1 MEILLILTT
10 VVRTLLRI
18 YVLFLWA
25 RLIIDW
31 VVVLNPRFRPRGI
44 VAVLV
49 EFVFSMTDP
58 PLKAIRKVLPPIRLG
73 QVSID
78 MGWMIAM
85 FVCWIALGIIPGYF

>member
-1 MEILLILTT
+1 MIR
-10 VVRTLLRI
+10 VFLRI

-31 VVVLNPRFRPRGI
+31 VVVFNPRFRPRGF

-49 EFVFSMTDP
+49 ELVFSVTDP

-85 FVCWIALGIIPGYF
+85 FVCWIALGLIPGYF